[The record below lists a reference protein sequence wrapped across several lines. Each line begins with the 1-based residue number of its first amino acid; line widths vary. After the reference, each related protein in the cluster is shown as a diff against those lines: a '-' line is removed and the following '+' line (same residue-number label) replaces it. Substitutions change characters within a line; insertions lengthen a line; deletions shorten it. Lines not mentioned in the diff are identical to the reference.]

1 MKLEKEC
8 YIGQKKY
15 TEYDD
20 GKYNLSF
27 NCIIYGNLNEE
38 EMKTFLKLYKK
49 TKVKLT
55 LEAEDSILDEK
66 ERKYLSGVIRPFR
79 DRITDIIKHKSYDFE
94 NKEYIVI
101 HCNQS
106 ETTLFPYFEK
116 GSMYKGMEL
125 NKEYTLKELGL

>member
-1 MKLEKEC
+1 MGNKMKLEIENFNINHLCYKRLADDLIENQFIIKSFMTKEE
-8 YIGQKKY
+8 YKKY
-15 TEYDD
+15 VKIRYE
-20 GKYNLSF
+20 N
-27 NCIIYGNLNEE
+27 
-38 EMKTFLKLYKK
+38 YK
-49 TKVKLT
+49 KLT

-106 ETTLFPYFEK
+106 ETTLLPYFEK
-116 GSMYKGMEL
+116 GSMYKGMKL
-125 NKEYTLKELGL
+125 DKQ